1 MRLFQRRESKVEPQD
16 IATVTVM
23 NEESAVLLFITP
35 FKVQRKWLGK
45 LQCIIWNK

>member
-35 FKVQRKWLGK
+35 FKVQKETVRKVTK
-45 LQCIIWNK
+45 HYME

>member
-23 NEESAVLLFITP
+23 NEESVLLFITP
-35 FKVQRKWLGK
+35 FKVQREMVRKVTMHYME
-45 LQCIIWNK
+45 